1 MANYNLNQAIDLF
14 NQDQVRTQTM
24 YEVKFH
30 SGFTKIDN
38 TLERLQVYAN
48 NFTLP
53 ERTVNFEDLQY
64 RAYKIPIPTTIDMG
78 QDHSITVYADVRGD
92 LRRACLD
99 WQAACINPDITDGS
113 FFEANRRPTRLGP
126 GGDQEPWI
134 QVDLLAPD
142 YKTVIESTLIHGPRV
157 TKVGGLELSNTAGSI
172 STFTCDFKSVY
183 WEQIHGA
190 PGAANEDSNRNTLL
204 GQGNA
209 DGDYQRATEDAMFGG
224 GGNRYAGSGGYSGQ
238 GASALGAGNG
248 NGNNY
253 S

>member
-1 MANYNLNQAIDLF
+1 
-14 NQDQVRTQTM
+14 M

-30 SGFTKIDN
+30 SGFTYIDN

-48 NFTLP
+48 GFTLP
-53 ERTVNFEDLQY
+53 DRTVNFEDLQY
-64 RAYKIPIPTTIDMG
+64 RAYKIPIPTTIDMA

-99 WQAACINPDITDGS
+99 WMAACVNPDITDGS

-134 QVDLLAPD
+134 QVDLLAPN
-142 YKTVIESTLIHGPRV
+142 YKDVIESTLIHGTRI

-183 WEQIHGA
+183 WEQIHGDKS
-190 PGAANEDSNRNTLL
+190 GVWNEESNRNTLL
-204 GQGNA
+204 GNDNQS
-209 DGDYQRATEDAMFGG
+209 GDYNLATNDAMSGG
-224 GGNRYAGSGGYSGQ
+224 GGNRYSGSGGYSGA
-238 GASALGAGNG
+238 GASQNGAGNASRV
-248 NGNNY
+248 NY
-253 S
+253 P